1 MNRLFPVRFFGAA
14 RSWQAMLEVV
24 ACSLAYILIV
34 VLLTPYLSGET
45 LAVALLLLN
54 PLCAIW
60 CALRIRFIGG
70 RRMIK
75 ALREIALPVLVQ
87 LAVILGVVLP
97 VSFAGGAALD
107 IWRRIQEGAP
117 ITSFYFSLLFVGPSY
132 FILRLGVW
140 FLRLWS
146 RYQRRYMVLSLTNA
160 ILSTALIGG
169 AIFMFFIAILGVFT
183 NSSSANLGNES
194 GLGIWIFANLQLL
207 VSLFMGSFVSVFC
220 LIAGLLPFAAVFSF
234 WVARRTTKR
243 LTELAGAADLMR
255 QGRLD
260 ARVTVSGEDE
270 VARLQAGFNSMASD
284 LERTLRDLK
293 TERDRVSGLLKSR
306 KELIVDI
313 SHDLRTPVATLRA
326 MLESEQKSGSPSAAS
341 AQTLATM
348 DREIIRLQ
356 GLIDELFAVSQAEVD
371 RLTIDPQPIQIGEVV
386 RQRVEAAA
394 PLAWQT
400 GRVSVGADIL
410 PDLPPAVADRA
421 RLEQVLSNLLQ
432 NAIRHTPPGGLVV
445 AGVSPEPDFL
455 RIEVKDTGGGIEPE
469 ELPHI
474 WDRYYR
480 GRHEAEDNG
489 AGIGLALVKEY
500 TEAMGG
506 TVAVKSEPGR
516 GSVFTLFLPRA

>member
-1 MNRLFPVRFFGAA
+1 MNRLFPIRFFGAA
-14 RSWQAMLEVV
+14 RSWQAMLEIVS
-24 ACSLAYILIV
+24 CSLAYILLL
-34 VLLTPYLSGET
+34 VLLTPYLSGNT

-54 PLCAIW
+54 PFCALW
-60 CALRIRFIGG
+60 CAFRIRFVEG
-70 RRMIK
+70 RRLVK
-75 ALREIALPVLVQ
+75 ALREIALPVLVEM
-87 LAVILGVVLP
+87 AVILGVVLP
-97 VSFAGGAALD
+97 VSLAGGSALET
-107 IWRRIQEGAP
+107 WQRVQEGAP
-117 ITSFYFSLLFVGPSY
+117 FASLYFSLFFVGPVY
-132 FILRLGVW
+132 CIFRLGVW
-140 FLRLWS
+140 FLCFWS

-160 ILSTALIGG
+160 ILSTALMGG
-169 AIFMFFIAILGVFT
+169 LFFMFSIAILAVFA
-183 NSSSANLGNES
+183 NASSGNPGSGS
-194 GLGIWIFANLQLL
+194 GLGIWIFTNLQLL
-207 VSLFMGSFVSVFC
+207 ISLFMGSFMSIFC
-220 LIAGLLPFAAVFSF
+220 LLAGLLPFAAVFSF
-234 WVARRTTKR
+234 WIARRTTKR

-260 ARVTVSGEDE
+260 ARVMVSGEDE
-270 VARLQAGFNSMASD
+270 VARLQAGFNSMAAD

-293 TERDRVSGLLKSR
+293 TERDRVSGLLQSR

-326 MLESEQKSGSPSAAS
+326 LLESEQKSGSPSTAS
-341 AQTLATM
+341 TQTLETM

-356 GLIDELFAVSQAEVD
+356 GLIDELFTVSQAEVD
-371 RLTIDPQPIQIGEVV
+371 RLTIDPQPIQIGEVI

-400 GRVSVGADIL
+400 GRVSVSADIF

-445 AGVSPEPDFL
+445 TGVSPEPDFL
-455 RIEVKDTGGGIEPE
+455 RIEVKDTGGGIDPE

-480 GRHEAEDNG
+480 GKHEAEDNG

-506 TVAVKSEPGR
+506 TVAVQSEPGR